1 MCNGLPRVERVLNL
15 LPQLH
20 VTATSLYAGWMSAF
34 ICFLSSVIGAA
45 REYARMRARII
56 HERQF
61 QCNRFD
67 NFIFSRAPRHSVA

>member
-1 MCNGLPRVERVLNL
+1 MCKGFARVERVLNL

-34 ICFLSSVIGAA
+34 ICFLSSIIGAA

-56 HERQF
+56 PERLLPR
-61 QCNRFD
+61 NPSD
-67 NFIFSRAPRHSVA
+67 NFRVQIPRASQ